1 MSGSLSIWIA
11 QKLSGRTVLRARYA
25 TLASLKHNDTILDQV
40 LLISMPGPNSFTGE
54 DVVEISCHGNPLI
67 VQQIIEACVDLG
79 ARVARP
85 GEFTR
90 RALENGKMTLLQAEA
105 LNGVI
110 HARSL
115 EGLKLV
121 HNNLGGE
128 LDKGVS
134 SIREELLDICA
145 ELEAMLDHPDDDLSM
160 LSDEE
165 ISTSL
170 LSIAQRAQQS
180 ASNWKSNRIG
190 LQGAKVALLGDVN
203 AGKSSLFNSPRI

>member
-1 MSGSLSIWIA
+1 MDDDVKRIRIAVGCRRVVLPPLLRVRVHLTGRSRSSSYGLSFIFGLL
-11 QKLSGRTVLRARYA
+11 KLSGRTVLRARYA

-40 LLISMPGPNSFTGE
+40 LLVSMPGPNSFTGE
-54 DVVEISCHGNPLI
+54 DVVEISCHGNLNCPA
-67 VQQIIEACVDLG
+67 IIEACVESKSCT
-79 ARVARP
+79 ARP

-128 LDKGVS
+128 LDKVS
-134 SIREELLDICA
+134 HPLEKNLIFAQNLRRCSIIQ
-145 ELEAMLDHPDDDLSM
+145 MM
-160 LSDEE
+160 
-165 ISTSL
+165 
-170 LSIAQRAQQS
+170 
-180 ASNWKSNRIG
+180 IG
-190 LQGAKVALLGDVN
+190 ACSVMK
-203 AGKSSLFNSPRI
+203 K